1 MRSTM
6 VYKSTNGVAK
16 GVKNG
21 DIVTVVGTHD
31 TYKGTV
37 ELVGGEI
44 TELNPTTTISI
55 ADFMGLADSNDNYM
69 ITGKI
74 TKIDNEHYGNVYIS
88 DGTNEVYLYGL
99 YPGYGA
105 KGDDRYDF
113 VTKKGLKVGDEITVI
128 GAHLTYNGV
137 IEIKNAIFV
146 SKNN

>member
-1 MRSTM
+1 M
-6 VYKSTNGVAK
+6 VYKSTNAAAK

-37 ELVGGEI
+37 ELVGGDV

-55 ADFMGLADSNDNYM
+55 ADFMGLPDSDTNYM
-69 ITGKI
+69 ITGTI
-74 TKIDNEHYGNVYIS
+74 TKIANDHYGNVYIS

-105 KGDDRYDF
+105 IGDNRYDF
-113 VTKKGLKVGDEITVI
+113 VANSGLKVGDEITVI
-128 GAHLTYNGV
+128 GAHLTYGET

>member
-1 MRSTM
+1 M